1 MIPIILTILPL
12 FILKYYSCFRALV
25 FYDQAEMGEA
35 THMLIK
41 NNSRGEDIVKIA
53 VDEESKEISFMYKKL
68 QYVLLDGRSVPVG
81 FQYEEE
87 F

>member
-1 MIPIILTILPL
+1 
-12 FILKYYSCFRALV
+12 
-25 FYDQAEMGEA
+25 MGEA